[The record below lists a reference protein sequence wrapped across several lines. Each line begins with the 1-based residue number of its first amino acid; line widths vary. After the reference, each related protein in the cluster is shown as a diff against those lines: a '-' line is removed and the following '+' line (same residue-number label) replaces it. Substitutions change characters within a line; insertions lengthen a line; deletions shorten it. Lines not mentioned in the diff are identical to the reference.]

1 MMKYVLDGKEYNI
14 VIERKSSNRNTY
26 VRVKSDLTILVTTN
40 RFTSLKEIERLLTD
54 SVDKLD
60 KMIRT
65 QEIKKENNEGFNFLG
80 NKYDIIYVNQGEV
93 TLGEKKAFVN
103 KNLDLDA
110 WYKKQA
116 KSLFLEHLN
125 IIYNNFS
132 RKIPYPDLK
141 IRKMSTRWGVCNTKL
156 KTVTLNL
163 ELIKRD
169 VKYLDYVIVHEL
181 SHLIYANHSRDFWA
195 LVEENM
201 PQYKKYRKEMKDF

>member
-1 MMKYVLDGKEYNI
+1 MMKYVLDDKEYNI
-14 VIERKSSNRNTY
+14 VIERKSGNRNTY
-26 VRVKSDLTILVTTN
+26 IRVKNDLTILVTTN
-40 RFTSLKEIERLLTD
+40 RFTSLKDIERLLRD
-54 SVDKLD
+54 SEDKLD
-60 KMIRT
+60 KMIRA
-65 QEIKKENNEGFNFLG
+65 QEVKKENNEGFNFLG

-125 IIYNNFS
+125 TIYNNFS

-169 VKYLDYVIVHEL
+169 TKYLDYVIVHEL
-181 SHLIYANHSRDFWA
+181 SHLIHANHSREFWA

>member
-1 MMKYVLDGKEYNI
+1 MMKYVLDDKEYNI
-14 VIERKSSNRNTY
+14 VIERKSGNRNTY
-26 VRVKSDLTILVTTN
+26 IRVKNDLTILVTTN
-40 RFTSLKEIERLLTD
+40 RFTSLKDIERLLRD
-54 SVDKLD
+54 SEDKLD
-60 KMIRT
+60 KMIRA
-65 QEIKKENNEGFNFLG
+65 QEVKKENNEGFNFLG

-103 KNLDLDA
+103 KNLDLDV

-156 KTVTLNL
+156 KAVTLNL

-169 VKYLDYVIVHEL
+169 TKYLDYVIVHEL
-181 SHLIYANHSRDFWA
+181 SHLIHANHSREFWA